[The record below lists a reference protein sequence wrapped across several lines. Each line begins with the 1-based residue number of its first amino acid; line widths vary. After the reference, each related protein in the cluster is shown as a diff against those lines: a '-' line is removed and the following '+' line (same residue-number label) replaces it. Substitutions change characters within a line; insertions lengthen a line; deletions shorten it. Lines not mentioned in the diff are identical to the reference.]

1 MFSIIIIVDFAVWLG
16 EACHYVTS
24 AIMTIQCTYMEST
37 SGLYFG
43 VQLNLPALIN

>member
-1 MFSIIIIVDFAVWLG
+1 MLSIRIIVDFAG

>member
-1 MFSIIIIVDFAVWLG
+1 MLSIRIIVDFAVWLG
-16 EACHYVTS
+16 EACHTS